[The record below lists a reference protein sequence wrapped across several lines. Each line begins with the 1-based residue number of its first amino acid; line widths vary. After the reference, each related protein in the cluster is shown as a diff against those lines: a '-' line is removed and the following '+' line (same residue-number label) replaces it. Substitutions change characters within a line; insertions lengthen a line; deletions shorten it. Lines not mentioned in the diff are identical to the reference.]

1 MTSLNTEISTQ
12 NPKTMIYTT
21 LNRIREHSPCS
32 DGWRRLVRH
41 LGTDFPM
48 DEPFPL
54 VEILNA
60 EGDGLDDC
68 LWALRAEPQ
77 HAKLYRL
84 YAVNRARSI
93 QHLMTDPRSIAAI
106 DVAERY
112 AHGTAT
118 SDELAAAWTAAW
130 AAARDVARAAEWAAA
145 QDAAFDAAR
154 GAAFAAA
161 FDAVRDAARG
171 ASGCATLA
179 AAVDAGGCGAFAE
192 AWAAAQDA
200 AESGLREVL
209 TNHHA
214 MPGEP
219 VL

>member
-1 MTSLNTEISTQ
+1 MTMPEFTKISTPE
-12 NPKTMIYTT
+12 PKTMIYTT

-32 DGWRRLVRH
+32 DGWKRLIRH

-48 DEPFPL
+48 DKPFPM

-60 EGDGLDDC
+60 GGDGLDDC

-84 YAVNRARSI
+84 YAVRRARSV
-93 QHLMTDPRSIAAI
+93 QHLMKGPRSIAAI

-118 SDELAAAWTAAW
+118 EDERDAARAAASDAAW
-130 AAARDVARAAEWAAA
+130 AAASTD
-145 QDAAFDAAR
+145 
-154 GAAFAAA
+154 
-161 FDAVRDAARG
+161 
-171 ASGCATLA
+171 
-179 AAVDAGGCGAFAE
+179 
-192 AWAAAQDA
+192 
-200 AESGLREVL
+200 LREML

-219 VL
+219 AL